1 MNNVFVNVLIH
12 TLDSETPPHHLFRCP
27 LIHMHIVNITKLVI
41 TILVIIGST
50 SYITGTNLYKIW
62 HCYVQ
67 HAARN
72 ESLRI
77 IVRVSVCACICVCAC
92 ACVSEVYK
100 H

>member
-1 MNNVFVNVLIH
+1 MWVLWFQHVKNVVVNVLIH
-12 TLDSETPPHHLFRCP
+12 TLDSETHHHHLFCCP

-72 ESLRI
+72 VSIRI
-77 IVRVSVCACICVCAC
+77 IVHVSVCACICVC
-92 ACVSEVYK
+92 E
-100 H
+100 